1 MRPEEEEAGRLLQKH
16 GVGVMP
22 VPVEDIARLEGAQI
36 ARHRFEGNES
46 GFILRDGRQTIIGV
60 NTLTSRRRQR
70 FTIAHEV
77 GHLLLHE
84 GRPLIVDHSVRV
96 NLRDEVSAM
105 ASDVEEIQANAFA
118 AALLM
123 PREFLLERL
132 GLYVTKVQNS
142 AKSLSREDLI
152 GQLGREF
159 DVSAEAMGYRLINLG
174 VLAT

>member
-1 MRPEEEEAGRLLQKH
+1 
-16 GVGVMP
+16 
-22 VPVEDIARLEGAQI
+22 
-36 ARHRFEGNES
+36 
-46 GFILRDGRQTIIGV
+46 
-60 NTLTSRRRQR
+60 
-70 FTIAHEV
+70 
-77 GHLLLHE
+77 
-84 GRPLIVDHSVRV
+84 VRV